1 MITTSGNIYY
11 TFLESATIN
20 ALVSVSYADERT
32 LRAYDI
38 RKHDVVVNDTTGEET
53 YVTDES
59 LFQFEV
65 DGLHEITHII
75 LPTSEY
81 VEKF

>member
-11 TFLESATIN
+11 TFLESATVN
-20 ALVSVSYADERT
+20 ALISVSYADERT
-32 LRAYDI
+32 LRTYQI
-38 RKHDVVVNDTTGEET
+38 NTHEVVTNDTTGEET

-59 LFQFEV
+59 IFQFEV

-75 LPTSEY
+75 LPTQEY